1 MPFGFTPSSA
11 WHIGDVEDSGQTAKP
26 PEFYADAFQIAA
38 STWWVDLIFGR
49 NFEEGVGLREPRAAI
64 AMSPQLA
71 EELGA
76 QLTKIAKLRSEG
88 VGATTPG
95 PAEIGNL
102 S

>member
-1 MPFGFTPSSA
+1 M
-11 WHIGDVEDSGQTAKP
+11 
-26 PEFYADAFQIAA
+26 
-38 STWWVDLIFGR
+38 
-49 NFEEGVGLREPRAAI
+49 GLREPRAAI

>member
-1 MPFGFTPSSA
+1 M
-11 WHIGDVEDSGQTAKP
+11 EDLGQTAKT
-26 PEFYADAFQIAA
+26 PEFYADAFQIAS
-38 STWWVDLIFGR
+38 STWGVDLIFGR